1 LIRLARATLSAAAAL
16 LAALPAIAAAQD
28 TTSRGVRIGLTYD
41 PGTKP
46 GVLILPVT
54 GRNGDSLTAIV
65 RRDLDYGDRVTVI
78 DGASVGVTSAT
89 RMDYDVVAKLGG
101 LGVVQATVTATG
113 LHVALHDVGQRRV
126 VSVQDFALPAG
137 ALDDDWRLAVH
148 GVSDEIE
155 RWITG
160 TRGIAAT
167 RILYVHDRRLW
178 MVDSDGAN
186 PRPVTDRGSVLSPA
200 WHPDGK
206 HVAYSAFANAG
217 TQIAIRNL
225 GTGTSR
231 WLAAT
236 PGGLNITPT
245 FSPDGNTLLWAH
257 GEESGTDLFAAP
269 AFGSGGARR
278 VTVGRGSDNV
288 SPSFSPDGRRVAFTS
303 GRSGHPEVYIT
314 DVDGTNAELLTP
326 YNFGDQSYRSNP
338 DWSPDGRTI
347 AFQSQIAGRFQ
358 VMTISLRDR
367 RIRQLTSE
375 GANEDPSWAPDGR
388 HLVFSSTRTG
398 ARQLYVVDVES
409 GRVRQLTR
417 APGARLAAWSP
428 RLGGAR

>member
-1 LIRLARATLSAAAAL
+1 MIRHPRATLLAAAAV
-16 LAALPAIAAAQD
+16 LAAMPATLAAQD

-46 GVLILPVT
+46 GVLILPVA

-89 RMDYDVVAKLGG
+89 RMDYVVVGKLGA
-101 LGVVQATVTATG
+101 LAVVQATVTATG
-113 LHVALHDVGQRRV
+113 LHVALHDVGQKRV
-126 VSVQDFALPAG
+126 VSVEDFPLPPG
-137 ALDDDWRLAVH
+137 TLDDDWRLAVH
-148 GVSDEIE
+148 RVSDEIE

-160 TRGIAAT
+160 TSGIAAT
-167 RILYVHDRRLW
+167 RILYVHERRLW
-178 MVDSDGAN
+178 MIDSDGAN

-206 HVAYSAFANAG
+206 HVAYSAFGTAG

-225 GTGTSR
+225 ETGTSR

-236 PGGLNITPT
+236 PGGLNITPS
-245 FSPDGNTLLWAH
+245 FSPDGGTILWAH

-269 AFGSGGARR
+269 AFGGSARR

-375 GANEDPSWAPDGR
+375 GMNEDPSWAPDGR
-388 HLVFSSTRTG
+388 HLVFTSTRTG
-398 ARQLYVVDVES
+398 TRQLYVLDVES

-428 RLGGAR
+428 RLAGAR